1 VQDAALP
8 AAGAVYWAAT
18 LSRLGEKSEGKTCLQ
33 GIAGNGELLEPR
45 SHMKSRTLTS
55 ITAIA
60 LFAALAMP
68 IGLAAQESHV
78 HWPPQWGNPS
88 TTTASYLT

>member
-1 VQDAALP
+1 
-8 AAGAVYWAAT
+8 
-18 LSRLGEKSEGKTCLQ
+18 
-33 GIAGNGELLEPR
+33 
-45 SHMKSRTLTS
+45 MKSRTLTS